1 MHLRLER
8 HGVTM
13 QFTLGRLLDLK
24 SRTRFVA
31 GVLDAV
37 CTIRG

>member
-13 QFTLGRLLDLK
+13 PFDTRKIASFEILGE
-24 SRTRFVA
+24 VCC